1 MNRMGNMP
9 GTQAL
14 NDQVIASDFMNSIKS
29 GIKSLATA
37 LTEASTPRVRQV
49 LRNQLNDALNTHE
62 QFYNYY
68 SGKGWYDAYN
78 ISKQIQMDLNNAET
92 TLSL

>member
-1 MNRMGNMP
+1 MNENYP
-9 GTQAL
+9 GMKAL
-14 NDQVIASDFMNSIKS
+14 NDHVVATDYMNSIKA
-29 GIKSLATA
+29 GIKSLSTA

-68 SGKGWYDAYN
+68 SSKGWYDAYN
-78 ISKQIQMDLNNAET
+78 ISHQIQMDLNNAQS